1 MNAHWSCAKLKRVT
15 ARTETSRGPGARR
28 PAVAPAFEPDLFA
41 RKAGRQVFV
50 EVKPGRTQDLP
61 LEELTPY
68 LRKRPDQ
75 AVNLWAFRRRAQAWT
90 HRLNPLRFCSPGL
103 QITGAAP
110 EKRRI
115 WELRAEP
122 TVTEFARP

>member
-1 MNAHWSCAKLKRVT
+1 M
-15 ARTETSRGPGARR
+15 
-28 PAVAPAFEPDLFA
+28 
-41 RKAGRQVFV
+41 Q
-50 EVKPGRTQDLP
+50 
-61 LEELTPY
+61 LEALTPH
-68 LRKRPDQ
+68 LRKRLDQ

-90 HRLNPLRFCSPGL
+90 DSLNPLRFCSPGL

-115 WELRAEP
+115 FELLAEP